1 MTEADDLYF
10 LRLLALTGSVVD
22 HLEDQTAQA
31 VINRINKI
39 VRTGAFEAIE
49 VEWIEDATKRGIF

>member
-22 HLEDQTAQA
+22 YLEDQTAQA

>member
-22 HLEDQTAQA
+22 HLEDQTAHS